1 MRRRELQHIILEV
14 GERFALREVFV
25 IGSAAILAVLPD
37 PPEGVLTATR
47 DVDIIP
53 PNDEDE
59 RMADQ
64 ISFVI
69 GEASP
74 FDVEYGYH
82 AQGVSIATP
91 SHAPHGWQGRTIDVS
106 VGNIVARCMEPHD
119 VVLSKLAAGR
129 KKDLEFARAAVA
141 LGIVERSVLLTRLAL
156 VPATAEHSRLIY
168 ERVQGLFK

>member
-1 MRRRELQHIILEV
+1 MRLRELQHIILEV

-25 IGSAAILAVLPD
+25 IGSAAILAALPD
-37 PPEGVLTATR
+37 PPEGLLTATR

-59 RMADQ
+59 RLADQ

-74 FDVEYGYH
+74 FDVEHGYH
-82 AQGVSIATP
+82 AQGVSIRTP
-91 SHAPHGWQGRTIDVS
+91 SYAPQGWQGRTIDVS
-106 VGNIVARCMEPHD
+106 VGRIVARCMEPHD

-129 KKDLEFARAAVA
+129 EKDLEFARAAA
-141 LGIVERSVLLTRLAL
+141 TLGVVERSVLITRLAL
-156 VPATAEHSRLIY
+156 VPATEEHSRLIH
-168 ERVQGLFK
+168 ERIQALFS